1 VTRDGSAAGEQFAFR
16 SSGNEHRDS
25 GSKEEV
31 KRLAIAV
38 EEKRRVRIDLGKRT
52 PADVAPSGPVLY
64 ATLTLGSR
72 AQGRIGKAGGR
83 RFHRSRAR

>member
-1 VTRDGSAAGEQFAFR
+1 MTAPGLASSLPTR

-38 EEKRRVRIDLGKRT
+38 EEKRGVRIDLGRRT
-52 PADVAPSGPVLY
+52 PADVAPSDPVLY
-64 ATLTLGSR
+64 AALTQLDDIN
-72 AQGRIGKAGGR
+72 AAGRGDR
-83 RFHRSRAR
+83 TR